1 MKRYFIPIL
10 SILIKE
16 VKKLRDYLMSLAGG
30 LVVGVIFFVVHLPLP
45 APPLP
50 GIFGM
55 LGIWLGLGW

>member
-45 APPLP
+45 